1 MLNPLKKKSI
11 RRKSIRRKSI
21 RRKSIRRKSH
31 ILDGVG
37 SDDEGKEEITEEIK
51 EIKVMI
57 ESIKKLITNFEEVKN
72 IKQQLEKYVKDNYK
86 FLNENL
92 DLFASLTTHISTERE
107 KKNGDVLYDPD
118 SFNEQLELKIEE
130 LTIPLFQ
137 CEDGSLFKFLR
148 DNEYKPI
155 I

>member
-1 MLNPLKKKSI
+1 MLNPLKK
-11 RRKSIRRKSI
+11 KSI

-37 SDDEGKEEITEEIK
+37 SDDEGKEEITEKIK
-51 EIKVMI
+51 EMEVMI

-92 DLFASLTTHISTERE
+92 DLFASLTTHISTETQ
-107 KKNGDVLYDPD
+107 KKNEEVLYDTY

-137 CEDGSLFKFLR
+137 CDDGLLKFLR